1 MRPILLKGHERSIT
15 HLKFNRDGDLLFST
29 SKATFPCVWYSD
41 NGERLGTY
49 MGHTGAIWSLDV
61 DFDTTTVITGGADS
75 RAKLWDAETG
85 KEIAD
90 IPHRAP
96 VKWVAFAEGDKQ
108 FLTLTDQVMGHLS
121 GIFIYNME
129 GRRPVGAPIEIP
141 GPSNCKLNTALWGP
155 QNKTIFVSGDD
166 SLVRVYDV
174 ETRKQVAEIR
184 DHTKPISRITMDK
197 HGVFLLTASK
207 DGTSKLYDVKTLQH
221 LKTYDTGRPVNGVSM
236 SPIKDH
242 VILGGG
248 QSAESVTTSQLDSK
262 QFRVRFYH
270 SIFEQELGSVPGHFG
285 PVNVLS
291 FSPDGKSFASG
302 GEDGYIRLHHFDQDY
317 LDTPDEI

>member
-1 MRPILLKGHERSIT
+1 MRPIVLKGHDRSIT
-15 HLKFNRDGDLLFST
+15 SIKYNHDGDLLFTTGKNNAFVVWST
-29 SKATFPCVWYSD
+29 E

-49 MGHTGAIWSLDV
+49 HGHNGTIWSLDV
-61 DFDTTTVITGGADS
+61 DFDTTTVITGSADMS
-75 RAKLWDAETG
+75 AKLFDAETG
-85 KEIAD
+85 KELA
-90 IPHRAP
+90 HLAHKAP
-96 VKWVAFAEGDKQ
+96 VRWVSYAEGDKQ

-121 GIFIYNME
+121 TISIYNME
-129 GRRPVGAPIEIP
+129 GRRPVGNPIEIA
-141 GPSNCKLNTALWGP
+141 GPPNIKLNTALWGP

-174 ETRKQVAEIR
+174 ESRKQIAEIR
-184 DHTKPISRITMDK
+184 DHTKAISRITMDK
-197 HGVFLLTASK
+197 HGLLLLTASK

-221 LKTYDTGRPVNGVSM
+221 LKTYDTGRPVYGVSM

-248 QSAESVTTSQLDSK
+248 QSHESVTTSNVDSK
-262 QFRVRFYH
+262 QFRVRFFH

-291 FSPDGKSFASG
+291 FSPDGRSFASG
-302 GEDGYIRLHHFDQDY
+302 GEDGYVRLHHFDQSYFDQS
-317 LDTPDEI
+317 DE